1 MGPLTCIN
9 VSKSD
14 RKNQGRIIANVG
26 QKLDYPRSTSLN
38 EEDLLGLVAVPMKKK
53 QAKAFN
59 FVFFQENVKEA
70 KFFNLGEEIKIDGK
84 LREIYVEDK
93 EDEDINEEEIFVL
106 TFIPNH
112 IIAPYGK
119 TLPEGTIEEAKDN
132 ILALAPNNISQPL
145 YEAWY
150 LLAEND
156 FQSFLIMDKDRK
168 SKRRGIK
175 PSDVKG
181 VGLEKYALLDSLI
194 VETSRSSI
202 TSKDEN
208 VLSKKIKVSKKLAI
222 QNFKDK
228 HKKVFN
234 SLLRSNK
241 LGNPK
246 PTETPEEIVMQDNND
261 NDDSDDSDREL

>member
-1 MGPLTCIN
+1 MG
-9 VSKSD
+9 
-14 RKNQGRIIANVG
+14 
-26 QKLDYPRSTSLN
+26 
-38 EEDLLGLVAVPMKKK
+38 GL
-53 QAKAFN
+53 
-59 FVFFQENVKEA
+59 
-70 KFFNLGEEIKIDGK
+70 
-84 LREIYVEDK
+84 YVEDK

-119 TLPEGTIEEAKDN
+119 ALPEGTIEEAKDK
-132 ILALAPNNISQPL
+132 ILALAPDNISQPL

-150 LLAEND
+150 LLSEND

-175 PSDVKG
+175 LPDVKG
-181 VGLEKYALLDSLI
+181 VDLEKYALLDSLI

-208 VLSKKIKVSKKLAI
+208 ILSKEIKVSRNLAI

-228 HKKVFN
+228 NKDVFI
-234 SLLRSNK
+234 SMLKSNN

-246 PTETPEEIVMQDNND
+246 PTKTPKVIKIQDSKD
-261 NDDSDDSDREL
+261 DDDSDDT